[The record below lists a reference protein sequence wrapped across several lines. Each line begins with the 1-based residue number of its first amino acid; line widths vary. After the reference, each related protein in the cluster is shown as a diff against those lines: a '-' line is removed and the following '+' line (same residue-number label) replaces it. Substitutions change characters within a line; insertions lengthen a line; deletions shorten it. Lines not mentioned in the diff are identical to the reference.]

1 MYCSKCGAKVD
12 EQAKFCQS
20 CGSPILN
27 TTVPTTQEATIPTNA
42 KDTAV
47 PVKTV
52 SDKWIWSL
60 AVIPMLVG
68 IIVGIFTVSNG
79 SNELIPSTCFL
90 IFSAIFMA
98 LDIDEV
104 NKSLQDNSNV
114 VIHVILVLIL
124 GVILVPFY
132 LFRRESRTNKN
143 YVPGIIWCVLF
154 GISVFCAVT
163 M

>member
-20 CGSPILN
+20 CGAPILN
-27 TTVPTTQEATIPTNA
+27 KTVPTTQEAANSSTA
-42 KDTAV
+42 KDTTIPA
-47 PVKTV
+47 KTV

-68 IIVGIFTVSNG
+68 SFVGFVTVSSG
-79 SNELIPSTCFL
+79 LNELIPSVCFVIL
-90 IFSAIFMA
+90 SAIFMA

-104 NKSLQDNSNV
+104 NKSLQDNGSV
-114 VIHVILVLIL
+114 VMHVILVLII

-143 YVPGIIWCVLF
+143 YAPGIIWCVLF
-154 GISVFCAVT
+154 GISVLCAV
-163 M
+163 MK